1 MNFPSMMGGGTA
13 KLGGIKDD
21 VVLMVVGG
29 CHFPSCISIFVDN
42 GESDL
47 LRDLDR
53 VGGLGSGTVSFGS
66 GLTAGASLL
75 AGGLLLDEEVVR

>member
-1 MNFPSMMGGGTA
+1 M
-13 KLGGIKDD
+13 GGIKDD

-29 CHFPSCISIFVDN
+29 CHFPSCISIFVDK

-53 VGGLGSGTVSFGS
+53 VGGFGS
-66 GLTAGASLL
+66 GEVSFDSDLTAGASLL
-75 AGGLLLDEEVVR
+75 ATGLLLDAEVVR